1 MQRCTMSLA
10 IREMQIKIT
19 RYYSTLT
26 RTAKVKNSDDIKF
39 MRMWKNWIIH
49 TLLVG
54 MWNGIVIL
62 EYNLCVFLKRK
73 HEIWKILTVYSNL
86 IQSTWREMI
95 IFIQGLIFYLLP
107 QKKNSSCVF
116 LICCCLIY
124 LALWEKGLFHII
136 HIFR

>member
-1 MQRCTMSLA
+1 MSLA

-54 MWNGIVIL
+54 M
-62 EYNLCVFLKRK
+62 
-73 HEIWKILTVYSNL
+73 
-86 IQSTWREMI
+86 
-95 IFIQGLIFYLLP
+95 
-107 QKKNSSCVF
+107 
-116 LICCCLIY
+116 
-124 LALWEKGLFHII
+124 
-136 HIFR
+136 